1 MSSDELGEGRHCE
14 DADEDVQDVLYA
26 CVVLRSGD
34 LAHDECPADR
44 QRIDHRE
51 MQLPPECGHPEE
63 TREEG
68 GVARRPQG
76 ECGEEGDEVDVCAA
90 MQILQGA
97 PREVEAEERDHR
109 EGDGERRGVDR
120 VGEGDVLHEL
130 RRRADLKV
138 VDAPTPPHIR
148 RVQEDREPPSC
159 RLVVERYIVD
169 RAAARFHAPRPVA
182 VAVEEVVIEV
192 DGDILIRRGKEQV
205 AVYEQRGIRNL
216 PRKVDRRCIR
226 WQWRRDGIVIGLPV
240 ERVSAKVAKHRG
252 GRIREGIRGG
262 KLTVGG
268 RCEET
273 P

>member
-1 MSSDELGEGRHCE
+1 MSDELGEGHRCE

-76 ECGEEGDEVDVCAA
+76 ECGEPDDEVDVCAA

-97 PREVEAEERDHR
+97 PREVETEKGDHR

-130 RRRADLKV
+130 RCRADLKV

-148 RVQEDREPPSC
+148 RVQEDCEPASC
-159 RLVVERYIVD
+159 RLVVEGDIVD
-169 RAAARFHAPRPVA
+169 RAAARFRAPRPVA
-182 VAVEEVVIEV
+182 VAVEEIVVEV
-192 DGDILIRRGKEQV
+192 DGDILIRCGKEQV
-205 AVYEQRGIRNL
+205 AVHEQRGIRDL
-216 PRKVDRRCIR
+216 PRKIDRRCIR
-226 WQWRRDGIVIGLPV
+226 WQGRRDGIVIELPI
-240 ERVSAKVAKHRG
+240 ERVSAKVAEHRG
-252 GRIREGIRGG
+252 GRVREGIRGG
-262 KLTVGG
+262 ELTVRG